1 METSGAAYSKQ
12 QDNGRVDSVHIW
24 DDFTSPIGH
33 LGMYL
38 LVVGNQWE
46 CFIVNILVYLFND
59 DYCYR
64 QNAPLCSQPRLEEG
78 Q

>member
-1 METSGAAYSKQ
+1 METSGAECSKQ
-12 QDNGRVDSVHIW
+12 QDKGRVDCIHIW

-38 LVVGNQWE
+38 WVVGNQWE
-46 CFIVNILVYLFND
+46 CFVVNIFVYLFND

-64 QNAPLCSQPRLEEG
+64 QNAPLCSQPRPEER